1 MRAEVQVPTA
11 ESSRTTLLHLLQER
25 AHATPDADAATFKS
39 GGAWKNTTWATILS
53 QVRSLSAALVAR
65 GIQPGDR
72 VSVFADSSMKWTI
85 VDLAICAARAIT
97 VPIYA
102 SNTPDEVKYVLQH
115 SGAVLVF
122 VDHDRSAGKQV
133 GRATRLRSVLGQVP
147 AVRGVIVMEEGA
159 KGNETTLEAVI
170 AEGAT
175 LDNQAPRRFEERIAA
190 LRTEDP
196 CCFIYT
202 SGTTGQPKGV
212 MLTHGNL
219 GYEARSL
226 DTMQVLR
233 RDDAVMLF
241 LPLAHSFAQDV
252 KAAWIGLG
260 FRMIFAQSTDTL
272 MSDLVETSP
281 TILPAVPRIFEKVYN
296 GVVTNGSTAP
306 GIKGKL
312 FRWAMR
318 VFEESVEARIQ
329 GRSADSLSLALAK
342 KLVFSKVKA
351 TLDQKLGGKM
361 RLFVSGGAP
370 LGRKIAYFFDMLGF
384 EVLEGYG
391 LTETTGAAT
400 VNPPGKTRIG
410 TVGPPMPGCEV
421 KIASDGEILM
431 RGPNI
436 MKGYYNAP
444 EATREMIDADG
455 WLHSGD
461 IGEFDASG
469 YLRITDRKKDIIVTA
484 GGKNVAPQNLENSLK
499 TFPLVS
505 QAMVHGDRRKYLS
518 VLITVNEEAAR
529 KLLLEQGITPP
540 STYAEIAARPEVTAA
555 VGKVV
560 ATLNSHEPPYNQ
572 LKRFHVM
579 DHDFTQESGELTP
592 TLKVKRKACT
602 QRYQAILDG
611 MYENEASVDTAY

>member
-1 MRAEVQVPTA
+1 MRAESQVASPSTGA
-11 ESSRTTLLHLLQER
+11 NTLLHLLQER
-25 AHATPDADAATFKS
+25 ASRTPKQEAATHKKFSK
-39 GGAWKNTTWATILS
+39 WTHVDWVTILDD
-53 QVRSLSAALVAR
+53 VRHLSAALVSR

-72 VSVFADSSMKWTI
+72 VAIFADSSLPWCV
-85 VDLAICAARAIT
+85 VDLAISAARAIT

-115 SGAVLVF
+115 SGAVMLF
-122 VDHDRSAGKQV
+122 VDHDRSAGKQP
-133 GRATRLRSVLGQVP
+133 GRFARARSVLRECP
-147 AVRGVIVMEEGA
+147 AVRQVVTMDEEGTGAEVSMA
-159 KGNETTLEAVI
+159 KLLV
-170 AEGAT
+170 EGT
-175 LDNQAPRRFEERIAA
+175 PLDQKDPRKFEERIGA
-190 LRTEDP
+190 LRMDDP

-202 SGTTGQPKGV
+202 SGTTGAPKGV

-219 GYEARSL
+219 AFEAKAL
-226 DTMQVLR
+226 TTLQVLR
-233 RDDAVMLF
+233 QDDAVMLF

-252 KAAWIGLG
+252 KAAWVGLG
-260 FRMIFAQSTDTL
+260 YRMIFAQSTDTL
-272 MSDLVETSP
+272 LADIGETSP
-281 TILPAVPRIFEKVYN
+281 TILPAVPRIFEKIYN
-296 GVVTNGSTAP
+296 AVVSGGMAKPGVA
-306 GIKGKL
+306 GKL

-318 VFEESVEARIQ
+318 LFEESVEARLQ
-329 GRSADSLSLALAK
+329 GRSYDSLSLTLAK

-370 LGRKIAYFFDMLGF
+370 LSRKIAFFFDMLGF

-391 LTETTGAAT
+391 LTETTGGAT
-400 VNPPGKTRIG
+400 VNPPGRARIG

-444 EATREMIDADG
+444 EATREMIEPDG

-461 IGEFDASG
+461 IGEIDPSG
-469 YLRITDRKKDIIVTA
+469 FVRITDRKKDIIVTA

-499 TFPLVS
+499 TFPLIS
-505 QAMVHGDRRKYLS
+505 QAMVHGDKRKYLS
-518 VLITVNEEAAR
+518 VLITVNEETAR
-529 KLLLEQGITPP
+529 KLLQDQGLTPP
-540 STYAEIAARPEVTAA
+540 ASYSDVAARPEIRAA
-555 VGKVV
+555 VQKVLD
-560 ATLNSHEPPYNQ
+560 AMNAHEPPYNQ
-572 LKRFHVM
+572 LKRFYVM
-579 DHDFTQESGELTP
+579 DHDFTQESGDLTP

-611 MYENEASVDTAY
+611 LYDGEKVTD

>member
-1 MRAEVQVPTA
+1 MRAESQVASPSTGA
-11 ESSRTTLLHLLQER
+11 NTLLHLLQER
-25 AHATPDADAATFKS
+25 ASRTPKQEAATHKKFSK
-39 GGAWKNTTWATILS
+39 WTHVDWVTILDD
-53 QVRSLSAALVAR
+53 VRHLSAALVSR

-72 VSVFADSSMKWTI
+72 VAIFADSSLPWCV
-85 VDLAICAARAIT
+85 VDLAISAARAIT

-115 SGAVLVF
+115 SGAVMLF
-122 VDHDRSAGKQV
+122 VDHDRSAGKQP
-133 GRATRLRSVLGQVP
+133 GRFARARSVLRECP
-147 AVRGVIVMEEGA
+147 AVRQVITMEEEGTGA
-159 KGNETTLEAVI
+159 DVSMAKLLV
-170 AEGAT
+170 EGT
-175 LDNQAPRRFEERIAA
+175 PLDQKDPRKFEERIGA
-190 LRTEDP
+190 LRMDDP

-202 SGTTGQPKGV
+202 SGTTGAPKGV

-219 GYEARSL
+219 AFEAKAL
-226 DTMQVLR
+226 TTLQVLR
-233 RDDAVMLF
+233 QDDAVMLF

-252 KAAWIGLG
+252 KAAWVGLG
-260 FRMIFAQSTDTL
+260 YRMIFAQSTDTL
-272 MSDLVETSP
+272 LADIGETSP
-281 TILPAVPRIFEKVYN
+281 TILPAVPRIFEKIYN
-296 GVVTNGSTAP
+296 AVVSGGMAKPGVA
-306 GIKGKL
+306 GKL

-318 VFEESVEARIQ
+318 LFEESVEARLQ
-329 GRSADSLSLALAK
+329 GRSYDSLSLTLAK

-370 LGRKIAYFFDMLGF
+370 LSRKIAFFFDMLGF

-391 LTETTGAAT
+391 LTETTGGAT
-400 VNPPGKTRIG
+400 VNPPGRARIG

-444 EATREMIDADG
+444 EATREMIEPDG

-461 IGEFDASG
+461 IGEIDPSG
-469 YLRITDRKKDIIVTA
+469 FVRITDRKKDIIVTA

-499 TFPLVS
+499 TFPLIS
-505 QAMVHGDRRKYLS
+505 QAMVHGDKRKYLS
-518 VLITVNEEAAR
+518 VLITVNEETAR
-529 KLLLEQGITPP
+529 KLLQDQGLTPP
-540 STYAEIAARPEVTAA
+540 ASYSDVAARQEIRAA
-555 VGKVV
+555 VQKVLD
-560 ATLNSHEPPYNQ
+560 AMNAHEPPYNQ
-572 LKRFHVM
+572 LKRFYVM
-579 DHDFTQESGELTP
+579 DHDFTQESGDLTP

-611 MYENEASVDTAY
+611 LYDGEKVTD

>member
-1 MRAEVQVPTA
+1 MRAESQV
-11 ESSRTTLLHLLQER
+11 SSPATSGGTLLHLLQER
-25 AHATPDADAATFKS
+25 ASRTPKQDAATHKRFGK
-39 GGAWKNTTWATILS
+39 WVHVDWETILGD
-53 QVRSLSAALVAR
+53 VRHLSAALVAR

-72 VSVFADSSMKWTI
+72 VAVFADSSLPWCVADM
-85 VDLAICAARAIT
+85 AICAARAIT

-115 SGAVLVF
+115 SGSVMLF
-122 VDHDRSAGKQV
+122 VDHDRSGGKQA
-133 GRATRLRSVLGQVP
+133 GRFTR
-147 AVRGVIVMEEGA
+147 ARGVLRDCPSVRQVITMEEEGTGA
-159 KGNETTLEAVI
+159 EVSMAKLI
-170 AEGAT
+170 AEGTA
-175 LDNQAPRRFEERIAA
+175 LDQKDPRKFEERIGA
-190 LRTEDP
+190 LRVDDA

-202 SGTTGQPKGV
+202 SGTTGAPKGV

-219 GYEARSL
+219 SFEAKAL
-226 DTMQVLR
+226 TTLQVLR
-233 RDDAVMLF
+233 QDDAVMLF

-252 KAAWIGLG
+252 KAAWVGLG
-260 FRMIFAQSTDTL
+260 YRMIFAQSTDTL
-272 MSDLVETSP
+272 LADIGETSP
-281 TILPAVPRIFEKVYN
+281 TILPAVPRIFEKIYN
-296 GVVTNGSTAP
+296 AVVSGGMAKPGVA
-306 GIKGKL
+306 GKL

-318 VFEESVEARIQ
+318 LFEESVEARLQ
-329 GRSADSLSLALAK
+329 GRSHDSLSLSLAK

-370 LGRKIAYFFDMLGF
+370 LSRKIAFFFDMLGF

-391 LTETTGAAT
+391 LTETTGGAT
-400 VNPPGKTRIG
+400 VNPPGRARIG

-421 KIASDGEILM
+421 KIASDGEILI

-444 EATREMIDADG
+444 EATREMIEPDG

-461 IGEFDASG
+461 IGEIDPSG
-469 YLRITDRKKDIIVTA
+469 FVRITDRKKDIIVTA

-505 QAMVHGDRRKYLS
+505 QAMVYGDKRKYLS

-529 KLLLEQGITPP
+529 KLLQDAGVTPP
-540 STYAEIAARPEVTAA
+540 AAYADVAARPEIVAA
-555 VGKVV
+555 VQKVLD
-560 ATLNSHEPPYNQ
+560 TLNSHEPPYNQ

-579 DHDFTQESGELTP
+579 DHDFTQESGDLTP
-592 TLKVKRKACT
+592 TLKVKPKACT
-602 QRYQAILDG
+602 QRYQPILDKLYDG
-611 MYENEASVDTAY
+611 EKIAD

>member
-1 MRAEVQVPTA
+1 MRAESQVASPSTGA
-11 ESSRTTLLHLLQER
+11 NTLLHLLQER
-25 AHATPDADAATFKS
+25 ASRTPKQEAATHKKFSK
-39 GGAWKNTTWATILS
+39 WTHVDWVTILDD
-53 QVRSLSAALVAR
+53 VRHLSAALVSR

-72 VSVFADSSMKWTI
+72 VAIFADSSLPWCV
-85 VDLAICAARAIT
+85 VDLAISAARAIT

-115 SGAVLVF
+115 SGAVMLF
-122 VDHDRSAGKQV
+122 VDHDRSAGKQP
-133 GRATRLRSVLGQVP
+133 GRFARARSVLRECP
-147 AVRGVIVMEEGA
+147 AVRQVVTMEEEGTGA
-159 KGNETTLEAVI
+159 DVSMAKLLV
-170 AEGAT
+170 EGT
-175 LDNQAPRRFEERIAA
+175 PLDQKDPRKFEERIGA
-190 LRTEDP
+190 LRMDDP

-202 SGTTGQPKGV
+202 SGTTGAPKGV

-219 GYEARSL
+219 AFEAKAL
-226 DTMQVLR
+226 TTLQVLR
-233 RDDAVMLF
+233 QDDAVMLF

-252 KAAWIGLG
+252 KAAWVGLG
-260 FRMIFAQSTDTL
+260 YRMIFAQSTDTL
-272 MSDLVETSP
+272 LADIGETSP
-281 TILPAVPRIFEKVYN
+281 TILPAVPRIFEKIYN
-296 GVVTNGSTAP
+296 AVVSGGMAKPGVA
-306 GIKGKL
+306 GKL

-318 VFEESVEARIQ
+318 LFEESVEARLQ
-329 GRSADSLSLALAK
+329 GRSYDSLSLTLAK

-370 LGRKIAYFFDMLGF
+370 LSRKIAFFFDMLGF

-391 LTETTGAAT
+391 LTETTGGAT
-400 VNPPGKTRIG
+400 VNPPGRARIG

-444 EATREMIDADG
+444 EATREMIEPDG

-461 IGEFDASG
+461 IGEIDPSG
-469 YLRITDRKKDIIVTA
+469 FVRITDRKKDIIVTA

-499 TFPLVS
+499 TFPLIS
-505 QAMVHGDRRKYLS
+505 QAMVHGDKRKYLS
-518 VLITVNEEAAR
+518 VLITVNEETAR
-529 KLLLEQGITPP
+529 KLLQDQGLTPP
-540 STYAEIAARPEVTAA
+540 ASYSDVAARPEIRAA
-555 VGKVV
+555 VQKVLD
-560 ATLNSHEPPYNQ
+560 AMNAHEPPYNQ
-572 LKRFHVM
+572 LKRFYVM
-579 DHDFTQESGELTP
+579 DHDFTQESGDLTP

-611 MYENEASVDTAY
+611 LYDGEKVTD

>member
-1 MRAEVQVPTA
+1 MRAESQVASPSTGA
-11 ESSRTTLLHLLQER
+11 NTLLHLLQER
-25 AHATPDADAATFKS
+25 ASRTPKQEAATHKKFSK
-39 GGAWKNTTWATILS
+39 WTHVDWVTILDD
-53 QVRSLSAALVAR
+53 VRHLSAALVSR

-72 VSVFADSSMKWTI
+72 VAIFADSSLPWCV
-85 VDLAICAARAIT
+85 VDLAISAARAIT

-115 SGAVLVF
+115 SGAVMLF
-122 VDHDRSAGKQV
+122 VDHDRSAGKQP
-133 GRATRLRSVLGQVP
+133 GRFARARSVLRECP
-147 AVRGVIVMEEGA
+147 AVRQVITMEEEGTGA
-159 KGNETTLEAVI
+159 DVSMAKLLV
-170 AEGAT
+170 EGT
-175 LDNQAPRRFEERIAA
+175 PLDQKDPRKFEERIGA
-190 LRTEDP
+190 LRMDDP

-202 SGTTGQPKGV
+202 SGTTGAPKGV

-219 GYEARSL
+219 AFEAKAL
-226 DTMQVLR
+226 TTLQVLR
-233 RDDAVMLF
+233 QDDAVMLF

-252 KAAWIGLG
+252 KAAWVGLG
-260 FRMIFAQSTDTL
+260 YRMIFAQSTDTL
-272 MSDLVETSP
+272 LADIGESSP
-281 TILPAVPRIFEKVYN
+281 TILPAVPRIFEKIYN
-296 GVVTNGSTAP
+296 AVVSGGMAKPGVA
-306 GIKGKL
+306 GKL

-318 VFEESVEARIQ
+318 LFEESVEARLQ
-329 GRSADSLSLALAK
+329 GRSYDSLSLTLAK

-370 LGRKIAYFFDMLGF
+370 LSRKIAFFFDMLGF

-391 LTETTGAAT
+391 LTETTGGAT
-400 VNPPGKTRIG
+400 VNPPGRARIG

-444 EATREMIDADG
+444 EATREMIEPDG

-461 IGEFDASG
+461 IGEIDPSG
-469 YLRITDRKKDIIVTA
+469 FVRITDRKKDIIVTA

-499 TFPLVS
+499 TFPLIS
-505 QAMVHGDRRKYLS
+505 QAMVHGDKRKYLS
-518 VLITVNEEAAR
+518 VLITVNEETAR
-529 KLLLEQGITPP
+529 KLLQDQGLTPP
-540 STYAEIAARPEVTAA
+540 ASYSDVAARPEIRAA
-555 VGKVV
+555 VQKVLD
-560 ATLNSHEPPYNQ
+560 AMNAHEPPYNQ
-572 LKRFHVM
+572 LKRFYVM
-579 DHDFTQESGELTP
+579 DHDFTQESGDLTP

-611 MYENEASVDTAY
+611 LYDGEKVTD

>member
-1 MRAEVQVPTA
+1 MRAESQVVSPSTGA
-11 ESSRTTLLHLLQER
+11 NTLLHLLQER
-25 AHATPDADAATFKS
+25 ASRTPKQDAATHKRS
-39 GGAWKNTTWATILS
+39 GKWTHVDWVTILDD
-53 QVRSLSAALVAR
+53 VRHLSAALVSR

-72 VSVFADSSMKWTI
+72 VAIFADSSLPWCV
-85 VDLAICAARAIT
+85 VDLAISAARAIT

-115 SGAVLVF
+115 SGSVMLF
-122 VDHDRSAGKQV
+122 VDHDRSAGKQP
-133 GRATRLRSVLGQVP
+133 GRFTRARSVLGECP
-147 AVRGVIVMEEGA
+147 AVRQVITMEEEGTGA
-159 KGNETTLEAVI
+159 EVSMAKLLV
-170 AEGAT
+170 EGT
-175 LDNQAPRRFEERIAA
+175 PLDQKDPRKFEERIGA
-190 LRTEDP
+190 LRMDDP

-202 SGTTGQPKGV
+202 SGTTGAPKGV

-219 GYEARSL
+219 AFEAKAL
-226 DTMQVLR
+226 TTLQVLR
-233 RDDAVMLF
+233 PDDAVMLF

-252 KAAWIGLG
+252 KAAWVGLG
-260 FRMIFAQSTDTL
+260 YRMIFAQSTDTL
-272 MSDLVETSP
+272 LADIGETSP
-281 TILPAVPRIFEKVYN
+281 TILPAVPRIFEKIYN
-296 GVVTNGSTAP
+296 AVVSGGMAKPGVA
-306 GIKGKL
+306 GKL

-318 VFEESVEARIQ
+318 LFEESVEARLQ
-329 GRSADSLSLALAK
+329 GRSYDSLSLTLAK

-370 LGRKIAYFFDMLGF
+370 LSRKIAFFFDMLGF

-391 LTETTGAAT
+391 LTETTGGAT
-400 VNPPGKTRIG
+400 VNPPGRARIG

-444 EATREMIDADG
+444 EATREMIEPDG

-461 IGEFDASG
+461 IGEIDPSG
-469 YLRITDRKKDIIVTA
+469 FVRITDRKKDIIVTA

-499 TFPLVS
+499 TFPLIS
-505 QAMVHGDRRKYLS
+505 QAMVHGDKRKYLS
-518 VLITVNEEAAR
+518 VLITVNEETAR
-529 KLLLEQGITPP
+529 KLLQDQGLTPP
-540 STYAEIAARPEVTAA
+540 ASYSDVAARPEIRAA
-555 VGKVV
+555 VQKVLD
-560 ATLNSHEPPYNQ
+560 AMNAHEPPYNQ

-579 DHDFTQESGELTP
+579 DHDFTQESGDLTP

-611 MYENEASVDTAY
+611 LYDGERVTD

>member
-1 MRAEVQVPTA
+1 MRAESQVASPSTGA
-11 ESSRTTLLHLLQER
+11 NTLLHLLQER
-25 AHATPDADAATFKS
+25 ASRTPKQEAATHKKFSK
-39 GGAWKNTTWATILS
+39 WTHVDWVTILDD
-53 QVRSLSAALVAR
+53 VRHLSAALVSR

-72 VSVFADSSMKWTI
+72 VAIFADSSLPWCV
-85 VDLAICAARAIT
+85 VDLAISAARAIT

-115 SGAVLVF
+115 SGAVMLF
-122 VDHDRSAGKQV
+122 VDHDRSAGKQP
-133 GRATRLRSVLGQVP
+133 GRFARARSVLRECP
-147 AVRGVIVMEEGA
+147 AVRQVITMEEEGTGA
-159 KGNETTLEAVI
+159 DVSMAKLLV
-170 AEGAT
+170 EGT
-175 LDNQAPRRFEERIAA
+175 PLDQKDPRKFEERIGA
-190 LRTEDP
+190 LRMDDP

-202 SGTTGQPKGV
+202 SGTTGAPKGV

-219 GYEARSL
+219 AFEAKAL
-226 DTMQVLR
+226 TTLQVLR
-233 RDDAVMLF
+233 QDDAVMLF

-252 KAAWIGLG
+252 KAAWDGLG
-260 FRMIFAQSTDTL
+260 YRMIFAQSTDTL
-272 MSDLVETSP
+272 LADIGETSP
-281 TILPAVPRIFEKVYN
+281 TILPAVPRIFEKIYN
-296 GVVTNGSTAP
+296 AVVSGGMAKPGVA
-306 GIKGKL
+306 GKL

-318 VFEESVEARIQ
+318 LFEESVEARLQ
-329 GRSADSLSLALAK
+329 GRSYDSLSLTLAK

-370 LGRKIAYFFDMLGF
+370 LSRKIAFFFDMLGF

-391 LTETTGAAT
+391 LTETTGGAT
-400 VNPPGKTRIG
+400 VNPPGRARIG

-444 EATREMIDADG
+444 EATREMIEPDG

-461 IGEFDASG
+461 IGEIDPSG
-469 YLRITDRKKDIIVTA
+469 FVRITDRKKDIIVTA

-499 TFPLVS
+499 TFPLIS
-505 QAMVHGDRRKYLS
+505 QAMVHGDKRKYLS
-518 VLITVNEEAAR
+518 VLITVNEETAR
-529 KLLLEQGITPP
+529 KLLQDQGLTPP
-540 STYAEIAARPEVTAA
+540 ASYSDVAARPEIRAA
-555 VGKVV
+555 VQKVLD
-560 ATLNSHEPPYNQ
+560 AMNAHEPPYNQ
-572 LKRFHVM
+572 LKRFYVM
-579 DHDFTQESGELTP
+579 DHDFTQESGDLTP

-611 MYENEASVDTAY
+611 LYDGEKVTD

>member
-1 MRAEVQVPTA
+1 MRAESQVASPSTGA
-11 ESSRTTLLHLLQER
+11 NTLLHLLQER
-25 AHATPDADAATFKS
+25 ASRTPKQEAATHKKFSK
-39 GGAWKNTTWATILS
+39 WTHVDWVTILDD
-53 QVRSLSAALVAR
+53 VRHLSAALVSR

-72 VSVFADSSMKWTI
+72 VAIFADSSLPWCV
-85 VDLAICAARAIT
+85 VDLAISAARAIT

-115 SGAVLVF
+115 SGAVMLF
-122 VDHDRSAGKQV
+122 VDHDRSAGKQP
-133 GRATRLRSVLGQVP
+133 GRFARARSVLRECP
-147 AVRGVIVMEEGA
+147 AVRQVITMEEEGTGA
-159 KGNETTLEAVI
+159 DVSMAKLLVDGTP
-170 AEGAT
+170 
-175 LDNQAPRRFEERIAA
+175 LDQKDPRKFEERIGA
-190 LRTEDP
+190 LRMDDP

-202 SGTTGQPKGV
+202 SGTTGAPKGV

-219 GYEARSL
+219 AFEAKAL
-226 DTMQVLR
+226 TTLQVLR
-233 RDDAVMLF
+233 QDDAVMLF

-252 KAAWIGLG
+252 KAAWVGLG
-260 FRMIFAQSTDTL
+260 YRMIFAQSTDTL
-272 MSDLVETSP
+272 LADIGETSP
-281 TILPAVPRIFEKVYN
+281 TILPAVPRIFEKIYN
-296 GVVTNGSTAP
+296 AVVSGGMAKPGVA
-306 GIKGKL
+306 GKL

-318 VFEESVEARIQ
+318 LFEESVEARLQ
-329 GRSADSLSLALAK
+329 GRSYDSLSLTLAK

-370 LGRKIAYFFDMLGF
+370 LSRKIAFFFDMLGF

-391 LTETTGAAT
+391 LTETTGGAT
-400 VNPPGKTRIG
+400 VNPPGRARIG

-444 EATREMIDADG
+444 EATREMIEPDG

-461 IGEFDASG
+461 IGEIDPSG
-469 YLRITDRKKDIIVTA
+469 FVRITDRKKDIIVTA

-499 TFPLVS
+499 TFPLIS
-505 QAMVHGDRRKYLS
+505 QAMVHGDKRKYLS
-518 VLITVNEEAAR
+518 VLITVNEETAR
-529 KLLLEQGITPP
+529 KLLQDQGLTPP
-540 STYAEIAARPEVTAA
+540 ASYSDVAARPEIRAA
-555 VGKVV
+555 VQKVLD
-560 ATLNSHEPPYNQ
+560 AMNAHEPPYNQ
-572 LKRFHVM
+572 LKRFYVM
-579 DHDFTQESGELTP
+579 DHDFTQESGDLTP

-611 MYENEASVDTAY
+611 LYDGEKVTD